1 MGKLSGSGTLPG
13 TIERPQVDERVGSS
27 SGGGTWIVTVYNNDH
42 NTVTEVIHILMVA
55 TGCDQSE
62 AQLET
67 WEIDKLGLSV
77 VHHADQRE
85 CETVAAVIAQIGI
98 DVKVSQE

>member
-1 MGKLSGSGTLPG
+1 M
-13 TIERPQVDERVGSS
+13 
-27 SGGGTWIVTVYNNDH
+27 WIVTVYNNDH
-42 NTVTEVIHILMVA
+42 NNHEEVIHILMVA

-67 WEIDKLGLSV
+67 WEIHNLGHSV
-77 VHHADQRE
+77 VHHAEQRE

-98 DVKVSQE
+98 DSR